1 MEARLVCIETS
12 GTFGGIALFFKKKIW
27 EIKFSSDRSY
37 SSHLFR
43 FLPFVLQ
50 PKSSI
55 CQSNPPFSHPSA
67 ARPKDL
73 FRSFGAYAPQDD
85 TQGVALRPF
94 FSCRPEAVRPKDL
107 SSSHSEPPFCH
118 PEPPFCHP
126 ERSEGPLP
134 FPFSLDET
142 DYFVVD
148 VGPGSFTGLRVGVSL
163 VKALTLV
170 YEKPVIPVSSL
181 EVLSFG
187 YGCPDLPILSLVDA
201 YTGEVFAGMY
211 RWENGRL
218 VTLLKPCLL
227 RLEELESLIKER
239 TLVVSE
245 TLEKWKDY
253 LCERLSERVVFPSYP
268 VHLSASLLGGLAML
282 KLSQGEAEVLSGDE
296 VLPLYLKPSQAERK
310 RS

>member
-55 CQSNPPFSHPSA
+55 CQSNPPFCHPE
-67 ARPKDL
+67 P
-73 FRSFGAYAPQDD
+73 
-85 TQGVALRPF
+85 PF
-94 FSCRPEAVRPKDL
+94 CY
-107 SSSHSEPPFCH
+107 SEPPFCHPVSPFSH

>member
-55 CQSNPPFSHPSA
+55 CQSNPPFCHPE
-67 ARPKDL
+67 P
-73 FRSFGAYAPQDD
+73 
-85 TQGVALRPF
+85 PF
-94 FSCRPEAVRPKDL
+94 CY
-107 SSSHSEPPFCH
+107 SEPPFCHPVSPFSH

-126 ERSEGPLP
+126 ERSEGSLP

>member
-55 CQSNPPFSHPSA
+55 CQSNPLFSHS
-67 ARPKDL
+67 
-73 FRSFGAYAPQDD
+73 
-85 TQGVALRPF
+85 
-94 FSCRPEAVRPKDL
+94 
-107 SSSHSEPPFCH
+107 
-118 PEPPFCHP
+118 EPPFCHP
-126 ERSEGPLP
+126 ERSEGSLP